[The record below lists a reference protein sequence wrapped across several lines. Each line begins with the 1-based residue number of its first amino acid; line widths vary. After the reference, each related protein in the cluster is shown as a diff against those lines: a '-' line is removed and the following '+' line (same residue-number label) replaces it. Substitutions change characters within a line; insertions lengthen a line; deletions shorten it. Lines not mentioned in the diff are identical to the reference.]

1 MIKLRGQRVNVN
13 ATLSQGLKPAIH
25 AAVPS
30 ARLKSCPVTKPFA
43 SQDISLTRIGR
54 PSEDGFTMVVAIF
67 LLAIFTLAMA
77 VAAPEMAK
85 QIQLDREHE
94 TMERGKQYVRAIQLY
109 YRKFHAYP
117 PSIDALVNTDNI
129 KFLRQKYTDPL
140 TGKNDWRI
148 IHFGQAKTQTLGF
161 FGQPI
166 VGAGMAGGS
175 VVAGVGPSGGMT
187 PMQNGGMGNGMG
199 SGIGGGPGLGGG
211 MGSSFGGST
220 GSGLGGGMGSPLGG
234 STGSPFQS
242 SPFGST
248 DSGNS
253 GGQQNG
259 TNGTN
264 GTSGTNS
271 TSGTG
276 TSSTGSGNGMG
287 SGMGLGSGD
296 QTFGGAGIIGV
307 APASKKQS
315 IMIYKKKDHYNEWE
329 FVYDPLTDIKTMG
342 GSSGP
347 GGMPAG
353 GSDQNGGSP
362 NGFGT
367 SPGGGIGGGGFGGPG
382 SGMGGGGT
390 GIGGG
395 SGSGGFGGSGFGGSG
410 LGGSGFGGSG
420 FGGNGPGGSSPAPQ
434 PQPQAAPEQQ

>member
-1 MIKLRGQRVNVN
+1 EFVY
-13 ATLSQGLKPAIH
+13 GLKPVPFKGLKPEFGFDAVMYGLKPVPFSKRSFPAGC
-25 AAVPS
+25 AAGGRRVAGVRS
-30 ARLKSCPVTKPFA
+30 IIRS
-43 SQDISLTRIGR
+43 RR

-129 KFLRQKYTDPL
+129 KFLRQKYKDPL
-140 TGKNDWRI
+140 TGKNDWRM

-175 VVAGVGPSGGMT
+175 VLAGVGPSGGN
-187 PMQNGGMGNGMG
+187 PMQNGGLG
-199 SGIGGGPGLGGG
+199 SG

-220 GSGLGGGMGSPLGG
+220 GSGLGGGMGSSLGG
-234 STGSPFQS
+234 STGSPFTS
-242 SPFGST
+242 SPFGSN
-248 DSGNS
+248 DSGNTGGAQS
-253 GGQQNG
+253 GTNGTTG

-276 TSSTGSGNGMG
+276 TSSTDNGSGNGMG
-287 SGMGLGSGD
+287 SGTGLGSSD

-315 IMIYKKKDHYNEWE
+315 IMIFKKKDHYNEWE

-347 GGMPAG
+347 GGVPAG
-353 GSDQNGGSP
+353 GNPDQNGGSP
-362 NGFGT
+362 SPFGDGPGGNGFG
-367 SPGGGIGGGGFGGPG
+367 GGPS
-382 SGMGGGGT
+382 SGMGGGT
-390 GIGGG
+390 
-395 SGSGGFGGSGFGGSG
+395 GFGGGPGAGGLGGPGFGGA
-410 LGGSGFGGSG
+410 FGGSG
-420 FGGNGPGGSSPAPQ
+420 FGGNGPGGSSPTPQ
-434 PQPQAAPEQQ
+434 PQQQGFPEQQ